1 MEKNIQLSPKKIVS
15 KEFKIDFKGY
25 NAMEV
30 DFFLDTVVKD
40 YELFAAMLNESYDKI
55 DSLEEQLIANK
66 AVIADL
72 QKEKLVQE
80 DNIQALE
87 ENISSNVDILKR
99 LSALEKAVYNQNR

>member
-1 MEKNIQLSPKKIVS
+1 MEKKVQLSPKKILA
-15 KEFKIDFKGY
+15 KEFKVDFKGY

-30 DFFLDTVVKD
+30 DFYLDTVVKD
-40 YELFAAMLNESYDKI
+40 YETFASMLNEAYDRM
-55 DSLEEQLIANK
+55 DALEDQVNSQKLVIAN
-66 AVIADL
+66 L

-99 LSALEKAVYNQNR
+99 LSALEKVVYTQNR